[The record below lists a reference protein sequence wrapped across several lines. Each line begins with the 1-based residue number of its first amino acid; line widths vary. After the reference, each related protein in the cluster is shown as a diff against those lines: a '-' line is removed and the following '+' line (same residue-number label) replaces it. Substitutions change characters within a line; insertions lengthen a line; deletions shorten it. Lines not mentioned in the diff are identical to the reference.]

1 MSLEKDTNW
10 LDGIQVAVT
19 YCDANGTICDM
30 NSASIEVF
38 SKDGGE
44 KLIGKNVL
52 DCHPEPGRSK
62 LKDLIDHPRVNVYTI
77 EKDGHKKLIY
87 QVPVMDGENY
97 MGIVE
102 ISLPIP
108 NDIPHFIRS

>member
-1 MSLEKDTNW
+1 MSLEKNTHW

-19 YCDANGTICDM
+19 YCDANGIIRDM
-30 NSASIEVF
+30 NTAAIAVF

-44 KLIGKNVL
+44 KLIGGNVL
-52 DCHPEPGRSK
+52 DCHPEPGQKK
-62 LKDLIDHPRVNVYTI
+62 LKNLIDHPHVNVYTI

-87 QVPVMDGENY
+87 QAPVMDGEKF

-108 NDIPHFIRS
+108 NEVPHFMRS